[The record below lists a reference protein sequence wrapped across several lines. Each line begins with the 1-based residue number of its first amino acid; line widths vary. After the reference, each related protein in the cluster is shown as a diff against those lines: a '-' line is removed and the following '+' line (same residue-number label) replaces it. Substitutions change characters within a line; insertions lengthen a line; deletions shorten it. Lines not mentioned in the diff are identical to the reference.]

1 MNKFVKGLL
10 ILGAGLAFAACSSN
24 TSSGSKEVNS
34 NLENI
39 KLKGIFT
46 VGVKDDVPGFG
57 LLNKQTG
64 KIEGFEVDIAK
75 LLAKQILGDE
85 NKVKLVSVTAK
96 TRGPMLDNGTLDAV
110 IATFTITDERKKTYD
125 YTTPYYKDAVGLLVR
140 KDSGVNTL
148 KDLEGKTI
156 GVSMS
161 STSKKSIL
169 EAAKELG
176 IELKFNEY
184 PDYPSIKAALDA
196 KRIDAFSVDKSILL
210 GYADDNSVILDEN
223 FAPQEYGIATR
234 KNDPEFSKYVDEF
247 VIANKSQID
256 ELAKTWG
263 LK

>member
-39 KLKGIFT
+39 KSKGIFT

-176 IELKFNEY
+176 IEPKFNEY